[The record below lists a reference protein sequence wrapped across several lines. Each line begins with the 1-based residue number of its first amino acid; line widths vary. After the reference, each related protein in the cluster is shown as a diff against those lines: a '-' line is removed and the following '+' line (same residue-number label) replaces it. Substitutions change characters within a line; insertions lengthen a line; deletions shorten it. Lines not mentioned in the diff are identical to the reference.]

1 MSKITEIR
9 FRKTRIYI
17 WDWMRKT
24 EWEKG
29 CIQKKVAQTQT
40 ELEEN
45 RRKERERKQKYRKKQ
60 KQKSLLY
67 MPEEVKVKLHKN
79 NSWWH
84 IVYEENN

>member
-17 WDWMRKT
+17 CDWMKT

-29 CIQKKVAQTQT
+29 CTQKKVAQTQT

-60 KQKSLLY
+60 KQKSF
-67 MPEEVKVKLHKN
+67 
-79 NSWWH
+79 
-84 IVYEENN
+84 VYAWRGKSEIT